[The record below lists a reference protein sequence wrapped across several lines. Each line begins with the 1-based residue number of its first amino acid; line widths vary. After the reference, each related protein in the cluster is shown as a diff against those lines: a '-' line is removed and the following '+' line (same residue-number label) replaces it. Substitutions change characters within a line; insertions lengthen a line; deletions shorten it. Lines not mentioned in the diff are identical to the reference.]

1 MNKIIKKPSNIIY
14 IVFVLGILLYLG
26 SIIWINLNGR
36 QWFGFDIYSDAM
48 TAKYMSESRSFFP
61 DNWVFGN
68 QYYIVAT
75 PVIAALINFFLQDAY
90 LSLGIASCIMTLLT
104 VGCYIWCIKPF
115 VNNKSLIVGLFCLI
129 GGTIFGIDAANNTDG
144 LQVFFTMASYYSCY
158 VIGILFTLGLWLRLY
173 TNKNINFICIIVAIL
188 LNLSLG
194 MQSLRETLVLN
205 IPLCMLA
212 VYVFLIEKK
221 EKINNKEILMS
232 KGNLFIVSML
242 IANLF
247 GIFLIKLFTNIFKIN
262 NHTILKDVSSN
273 LFENIQHSFS
283 EFLVY
288 TGLNISST
296 SRVEIFHFISSL
308 FVLSVVL
315 YSLFSIFK
323 SHCKTPVSFL
333 VIFCLLSL
341 SAVFFAGIFVIK
353 VRTIYFFVWY
363 LLVTFSFVYVS
374 EKVLETTFEKR
385 HIRYKLYIV
394 SLLTLLL
401 IGFGNYYSNFRF
413 DFISYNAKKEFYKK
427 MTAELQANDIK
438 YLYSDWRV
446 NEAGVVSAFSNSDII
461 CGTFLFNNFND
472 KGLVSHVKYL
482 CSEDWYKSEYSEHSY
497 IMLFD
502 RSLEFLDNDVS
513 AEYREEIFSNLTFQ
527 YKTKYEYAGE
537 TITYY
542 FYKGSDKF
550 YDDLMNN

>member
-1 MNKIIKKPSNIIY
+1 MNKIMKKPSNIIY

-104 VGCYIWCIKPF
+104 IGCYIWCIKPF

-438 YLYSDWRV
+438 YLYSDWQV

-461 CGTFLFNNFND
+461 RGTFLFNNFND

-497 IMLFD
+497 IMLSD